1 MSDYYNS
8 RKEELLKYQKEYY
21 EKNKER
27 IAKKTSEH
35 RKAKRK
41 ATGKIRLKTPDK
53 RLIDLALIES
63 IKNAPKFRE
72 YIRQLLKEYEDK
84 KENNK

>member
-27 IAKKTSEH
+27 LLE
-35 RKAKRK
+35 KRNNK
-41 ATGKIRLKTPDK
+41 GYDA
-53 RLIDLALIES
+53 AE
-63 IKNAPKFRE
+63 FRE
-72 YIRQLLKEYEDK
+72 YIRQLIKEYE
-84 KENNK
+84 ENRTGTG